1 MSCPSDHY
9 HRTFV
14 TVTVLR
20 MEARSL
26 GYGRLEI
33 EVDPT
38 ATSLAK
44 TISDWVDYGPPQ
56 LASLFGGQ
64 ARIGHRMRFVG
75 VVIQRNLRSAW
86 VLLWKCHWGC

>member
-9 HRTFV
+9 HRDFV

-20 MEARSL
+20 MDARSL
-26 GYGRLEI
+26 GHGRLKI

-44 TISDWVDYGPPQ
+44 TISDCYGPPQ

-64 ARIGHRMRFVG
+64 ARIGRRMRFVG